1 MFFVYFIF
9 ITLVFFPLNLWLTQ
23 ENLVIHLFLERKEKN
38 TLSNPTQKN
47 GFTWECFAKK
57 ILKNVSF
64 ISIDKLLKIIVVLK
78 FTLKT
83 VLFR

>member
-1 MFFVYFIF
+1 MAHSREFGDPSVFGKKRKKYFKY
-9 ITLVFFPLNLWLTQ
+9 N
-23 ENLVIHLFLERKEKN
+23 R
-38 TLSNPTQKN
+38 TQKN

-64 ISIDKLLKIIVVLK
+64 ISIHKLLKIIVVLK